1 MKCDNA
7 MNLIYDA
14 DEPLSLKQRFCLAF
28 HILFCGHCAAR
39 LDHYEQARYALRTS
53 FFPPAPD
60 LGGSIMERINCIYE
74 ETDQDAEPVFDIPG
88 GVPTRGWV
96 IVGFIVLLS
105 LATLFLGSDFTAVAL
120 DQGSSFLVP
129 LGLTIGIVLTSYGA
143 LFIGSHLKELS
154 ERFLGADSPWG
165 NRLKP
170 H

>member
-1 MKCDNA
+1 MD
-7 MNLIYDA
+7 MIYDA
-14 DEPLSLKQRFCLAF
+14 DEPVSLKQRFSLAL

-39 LDHYEQARYALRTS
+39 LARYEEARYALRTG

-60 LGGSIMERINCIYE
+60 LSGAIMDSINCIYE
-74 ETDQDAEPVFDIPG
+74 EAEDAEPAFDIPG
-88 GVPTRGWV
+88 GVSTRGWV

-129 LGLTIGIVLTSYGA
+129 LGLIIGIVLTSYGA

-154 ERFLGADSPWG
+154 ERFLGPDSSWG
-165 NRLKP
+165 NRVKP
-170 H
+170 R

>member
-1 MKCDNA
+1 M
-7 MNLIYDA
+7 IYDA
-14 DEPLSLKQRFCLAF
+14 DEPVSLKQRFCLAF
-28 HILFCGHCAAR
+28 HILVCGHCAAR
-39 LDHYEQARYALRTS
+39 LARYEEARYELRTS

-60 LGGSIMERINCIYE
+60 LSGSIMECVNRIYE
-74 ETDQDAEPVFDIPG
+74 EADMDAEPVFDIPG
-88 GVPTRGWV
+88 GVSTRGWV

-105 LATLFLGSDFTAVAL
+105 LATLFFGSDFTAVAL
-120 DQGSSFLVP
+120 DQGSSFLLP

-154 ERFLGADSPWG
+154 ERFLESDSPWG

>member
-1 MKCDNA
+1 MKCNNVLD
-7 MNLIYDA
+7 MIYDA
-14 DEPLSLKQRFCLAF
+14 DESLSFKQRFCLAF

-39 LDHYEQARYALRTS
+39 LTRYEEVRYALRTS

-60 LGGSIMERINCIYE
+60 LSDLIMDRINRIYE
-74 ETDQDAEPVFDIPG
+74 EEDRDDEPVFDIPG

-105 LATLFLGSDFTAVAL
+105 LATLFFGSDFTAVAL

-154 ERFLGADSPWG
+154 ERFLGPDSHWG